1 MAKSVRKTSLGG
13 DAEFAR
19 LATIIS
25 KDPRVDPPDVARAKG
40 FGSKGL
46 KVARK
51 LFAFV
56 SSKGTLVVKLPT
68 ERVDKLVSSGKG
80 RRFEPAPG
88 RVMKEWL
95 AVDPG
100 PGSNWLPL
108 AREALEF
115 TDRGRKQR

>member
-1 MAKSVRKTSLGG
+1 MPTSIRRKGSPVS
-13 DAEFAR
+13 DAGFAR
-19 LATIIS
+19 LAATIS
-25 KDPRVDPPDVARAKG
+25 KDPRVDPPETAGAKG

-56 SSKGTLVVKLPT
+56 SSKGTLVVKLPK
-68 ERVDKLVSSGKG
+68 ERVDALVSSGKG
-80 RRFEPAPG
+80 RRFDPAPG

-95 AVDPG
+95 AVDPRAR
-100 PGSNWLPL
+100 SDWLRL

-115 TDRGRKQR
+115 AARKTRR

>member
-1 MAKSVRKTSLGG
+1 MAKSVRKASSGG
-13 DAEFAR
+13 DAKFAR
-19 LATIIS
+19 LAAIIS
-25 KDPRVDPPDVARAKG
+25 KDPRVDPPELARAKG

-56 SSKGTLVVKLPT
+56 SSKGRLIVKLPK
-68 ERVDKLVSSGKG
+68 ERVDELVSSGKG

-95 AVDPG
+95 AVDAG
-100 PGSNWLPL
+100 PDSNWLRFV
-108 AREALEF
+108 REALEF
-115 TDRGRKQR
+115 ASRRRKGR